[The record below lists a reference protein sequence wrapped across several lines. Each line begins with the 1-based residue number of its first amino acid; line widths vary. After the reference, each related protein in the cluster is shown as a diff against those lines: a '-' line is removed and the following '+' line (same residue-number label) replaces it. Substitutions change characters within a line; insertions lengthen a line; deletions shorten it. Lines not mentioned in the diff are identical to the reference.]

1 MRLAVIQIAIKIGD
15 ITPLR
20 AENWLIVPDDRQSLV
35 ETIGGVEVQDFGR
48 VEDGDKFSCAVTLA
62 GGDASTLFD
71 YWHNRTRV
79 TVIDEGAQNFENMR
93 VVVKEYTR
101 LTPFTSY
108 FSAKLEFW
116 RK

>member
-1 MRLAVIQIAIKIGD
+1 MIQIAIKIGD

-20 AENWLIVPDDRQSLV
+20 AENWLIIPDDRQSII
-35 ETIGGVEVQDFGR
+35 ETIGGIEVQDFGH
-48 VEDGDKFSCAVTLA
+48 VEEGDKISCEVTLH
-62 GGDASTLFD
+62 GSDANTLLG
-71 YWHNRTRV
+71 YWNSRAHVN
-79 TVIDEGAQNFENMR
+79 ISDEGKQIFEDMR

-101 LTPFTSY
+101 LKPFTEY